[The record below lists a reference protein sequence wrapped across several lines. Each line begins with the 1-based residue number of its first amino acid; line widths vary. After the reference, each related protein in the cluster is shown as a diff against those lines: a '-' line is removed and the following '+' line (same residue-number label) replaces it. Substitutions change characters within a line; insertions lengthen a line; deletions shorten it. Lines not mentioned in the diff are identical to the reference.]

1 MFRLDLLIPGELN
14 RARIGG
20 LDVGRKRTVV
30 AVSGIAE
37 VAVTAAAVSAE
48 EGVGSAKGLVGF
60 LRYLLGGN

>member
-1 MFRLDLLIPGELN
+1 M
-14 RARIGG
+14 
-20 LDVGRKRTVV
+20 GRKRTVV

-48 EGVGSAKGLVGF
+48 DGVGSAKGLVGF